1 METPRPLKIYFLPFF
16 AQGHQIPLVQ
26 LARLVASRGQHVT
39 IVTTPG
45 NAELFQK
52 TIDDDI
58 ASGHHIRVHLIK
70 FPNTRVG
77 LPEGVENLVSATT
90 STTAAKIH
98 MAAHFIQP
106 QIEAVLKESPPDVF
120 IPDILFTWSKN
131 LSKTL
136 QIPRLVFNPISIFDV
151 CMIQAIKTH
160 PEAFLSDSAP
170 YHIPGLPH
178 PLTLPVKPSPGFAAL
193 TESLLEGEEDSHGVI
208 VNSFAELDAEYTQH
222 YENLTGRKVWHV
234 GPSSLMVEQIVK
246 KPAIVSEIR
255 HECLTWLDSKER
267 DSVLYVCFGSLVL
280 LSDKQ
285 LYELATGLDASGHSF
300 IWVVHRKN
308 KEGEEE
314 EEEKWLPEGFEEKI
328 EKEKR
333 GMLIK
338 GWAPQPLILNHPA
351 VGGFLTHC
359 GWNAVA
365 EAISA
370 GIPMVTMPGFS
381 DQYYNEKLITE
392 VHGFGVEVGAAEWS
406 ISPYDGKKEVLRG
419 ERIEKAVKRLM
430 DRGEEGGKIRK
441 KAKEMQ
447 EKAWRAVQEGGSSHN
462 SLTALVDYLKALI
475 PNRVT
480 AT

>member
-1 METPRPLKIYFLPFF
+1 METAGPLKIYFLPFF

-26 LARLVASRGQHVT
+26 LARLIAARGHHVT
-39 IVTTPG
+39 IVTTPA
-45 NAELFQK
+45 NAQLFQK
-52 TIDDDI
+52 TIHDDI

-70 FPNTRVG
+70 FPNTHVG

-90 STTAAKIH
+90 SATAGKIH
-98 MAAHFIQP
+98 MAAHLIQSEV
-106 QIEAVLKESPPDVF
+106 EAALKESPPDVF
-120 IPDILFTWSKN
+120 IPDILFTWSKD
-131 LSKTL
+131 LCKRL

-151 CMIQAIKTH
+151 CMIQAIKAH
-160 PEAFLSDSAP
+160 PEAFLSDSGP
-170 YHIPGLPH
+170 YQIPGLPL

-193 TESLLEGEEDSHGVI
+193 TGSLLEGEEGSHGVI

-234 GPSSLMVEQIVK
+234 GPSSLMVEQSVK
-246 KPAIVSEIR
+246 KPAIVNETR
-255 HECLTWLDSKER
+255 HESLTWLDSKEK
-267 DSVLYVCFGSLVL
+267 DSVLYVCFGSLAL

-300 IWVVHRKN
+300 ILVVHRKN
-308 KEGEEE
+308 KEEQEEEE

-328 EKEKR
+328 GKEKR
-333 GMLIK
+333 GMLIR
-338 GWAPQPLILNHPA
+338 GWAPQPLILSHPA

-370 GIPMVTMPGFS
+370 GVPMVTMPGFS

-406 ISPYDGKKEVLRG
+406 ISPYDGKKEVVSG
-419 ERIEKAVKRLM
+419 ERIQEAVKRLM
-430 DRGEEGGKIRK
+430 DKGDEGEKIRK

-447 EKAWRAVQEGGSSHN
+447 EKAWRAVGEGGSSNN
-462 SLTALVDYLKALI
+462 SLTALLDHLKPLL
-475 PNRVT
+475 PK
-480 AT
+480 

>member
-39 IVTTPG
+39 IVTTPA
-45 NAELFQK
+45 NAQLFDK
-52 TIDDDI
+52 TLDDDR
-58 ASGHHIRVHLIK
+58 ATDHHIGVHIIK
-70 FPNTRVG
+70 FPNTHVG

-90 STTAAKIH
+90 SATAGKIH
-98 MAAHFIQP
+98 MAAHLIQP
-106 QIEAVLKESPPDVF
+106 QVEALLKESPPDVF
-120 IPDILFTWSKN
+120 IPDILFTWSKD
-131 LSKTL
+131 LSKRL

-160 PEAFLSDSAP
+160 PEAFLSDSGP
-170 YHIPGLPH
+170 YQIPGLPH
-178 PLTLPVKPSPGFAAL
+178 SLTLPVKPSPGFAAL
-193 TESLLEGEEDSHGVI
+193 TESLLEGEENSHGVI

-234 GPSSLMVEQIVK
+234 GPSSLMVEQAVK
-246 KPAIVSEIR
+246 KPAIVNENR
-255 HECLTWLDSKER
+255 HECLTWLDSKEQ
-267 DSVLYVCFGSLVL
+267 DSVLYVCFGSLAL

-285 LYELATGLDASGHSF
+285 LYELAAGLDASGHSF

-308 KEGEEE
+308 KDEQEQ
-314 EEEKWLPEGFEEKI
+314 EEEKWLPEGFEQKI
-328 EKEKR
+328 GIEKR

-365 EAISA
+365 EAISS
-370 GIPMVTMPGFS
+370 GVPMVTMPGFS

-406 ISPYDGKKEVLRG
+406 ISPYDGKKEVVSG
-419 ERIEKAVKRLM
+419 ERIEKAVKKLM
-430 DRGEEGGKIRK
+430 DKGEEGEKTRK

-462 SLTALVDYLKALI
+462 SLTALIDHLKPLLSRHD
-475 PNRVT
+475 N
-480 AT
+480 